1 MPLMSSSLKGL
12 LVSQI
17 DTRSAA
23 AGRTQY
29 FAASRELTSAP
40 FVKPQQKARNIN
52 QLIDLS

>member
-40 FVKPQQKARNIN
+40 FVKPQQKALNIN